1 MIPYAFRDYYASVYI
16 IEPDLLESSCIIYDN
31 SNRNI
36 FS

>member
-1 MIPYAFRDYYASVYI
+1 MIPYAFRDYYAVYI